1 MEKLNNLIPNT
12 IPPGSSNQKIVN
24 ETYKNRLGEKMLAFV
39 YQIQNNVRVRN
50 FGGDMCI
57 PHISWKPTKQ
67 QSLTCGDNLLL
78 FGVLA
83 KSEFYR
89 IVNVYAGNV
98 QKDKMYRYM
107 RSQGKFAVRGLIPKT
122 T

>member
-39 YQIQNNVRVRN
+39 YQIQNNVRKRHL
-50 FGGDMCI
+50 GGDMCI
-57 PHISWKPTKQ
+57 PIVSWTPTTEQ
-67 QSLTCGDNLLL
+67 TLTCIDNLLL

-89 IVNVYAGNV
+89 ILNVYVGNI
-98 QKDKMYRYM
+98 QKEKMYRYM
-107 RSQGKFAVRGLIPKT
+107 RSQGKIAYRGLTPSFT
-122 T
+122 